1 MLYEQEIELDKAT
14 IYRQG
19 AFGGHYRTTE
29 VRNLKVRFVSFAQYE
44 HAIEVTFIPKGKR
57 KTRQFVETYRPTLV
71 IAKGWD
77 LAPAPRFERVVRKGD
92 LIITMDKNDATM
104 NDPVHNK
111 RFKEW
116 LWDNEY
122 NIPVVANFHS
132 YNPMNGKKNASF
144 IRTEML

>member
-1 MLYEQEIELDKAT
+1 MLHEQEIELKKAT

-19 AFGGHYRTTE
+19 PFGGHYRTTE
-29 VRNLKVRFVSFAQYE
+29 VRWIKVRFVGYAQYD

-57 KTRQFVETYRPTLV
+57 NSRQFVETYNPTLV

-77 LAPAPRFERVVRKGD
+77 LAPAPRFEKVIESGGA
-92 LIITMDKNDATM
+92 IITMDKSDATM

-116 LWDNEY
+116 LWANEY

-132 YNPMNGKKNASF
+132 YDPTTGKKNASF